1 MAERDLQDEVER
13 ILRRL
18 TLEEIKAVATHLEI
32 PDMDDAENTRPVL
45 RSVQDQF
52 DNAAD
57 AEARNALLRGL
68 PIPEPHTANYQLLLA
83 PEPDQVVPNAPVIN
97 NAAPVNGGLD
107 GGHGQAVGQNG
118 GAPDGGDNHVGQ
130 QGGGP
135 PVGGLGGL
143 NGAQAVN
150 GVNNDAFAQQNMAQ
164 NFGGFQNQNV
174 AGFGVQRPQI
184 GGFQQQNPWGFGG
197 MQQLYGAQNF
207 GMFHPQNIHHGV
219 FYCFIY

>member
-18 TLEEIKAVATHLEI
+18 TLEDLKAVATHLAI
-32 PDMDDAENTRPVL
+32 ADMDAAENTRVVL

-52 DNAAD
+52 DNEAD

-68 PIPEPHTANYQLLLA
+68 PIPEPHTANYERLFAPA
-83 PEPDQVVPNAPVIN
+83 PERDQVVPVVPGNDV
-97 NAAPVNGGLD
+97 APVNGGLD

-135 PVGGLGGL
+135 PVGGLGGII
-143 NGAQAVN
+143 GAQAVN
-150 GVNNDAFAQQNMAQ
+150 NGVNNDGFAQQNMAQ

-174 AGFGVQRPQI
+174 AGLGGVQRPQV
-184 GGFQQQNPWGFGG
+184 GGFQQQNP
-197 MQQLYGAQNF
+197 
-207 GMFHPQNIHHGV
+207 
-219 FYCFIY
+219 